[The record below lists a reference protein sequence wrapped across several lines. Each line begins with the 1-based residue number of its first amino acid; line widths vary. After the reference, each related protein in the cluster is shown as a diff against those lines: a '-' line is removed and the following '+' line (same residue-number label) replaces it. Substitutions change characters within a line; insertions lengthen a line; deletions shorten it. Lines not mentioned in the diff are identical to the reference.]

1 MSIQSC
7 AVSTVWMD
15 FPSHFSL
22 VISKEIQIDSD
33 LLLKLLARPG
43 EVVRSSLCILLVP
56 IMLSSGE
63 VVDDLLSRGVPAIS
77 AFVADTT
84 FAVEIEGSLSEGD
97 SLLKHYGGVFFLLAD
112 SIAAGWDVIGLQVYV
127 SEATLVFTRADMYMA
142 LNQIRDGTPESAV
155 AMWILEQTLVF
166 NR

>member
-1 MSIQSC
+1 
-7 AVSTVWMD
+7 
-15 FPSHFSL
+15 
-22 VISKEIQIDSD
+22 
-33 LLLKLLARPG
+33 
-43 EVVRSSLCILLVP
+43 VRSSVCILLIP
-56 IMLSSGE
+56 ILLSSGD

-112 SIAAGWDVIGLQVYV
+112 SIAAGWDVIGLRVYR
-127 SEATLVFTRADMYMA
+127 SEASLMLARADMYMA
-142 LNQIRDGTPESAV
+142 LNHIREGTPESV
-155 AMWILEQTLVF
+155 IAMWILEHTLVF

>member
-1 MSIQSC
+1 
-7 AVSTVWMD
+7 
-15 FPSHFSL
+15 
-22 VISKEIQIDSD
+22 
-33 LLLKLLARPG
+33 
-43 EVVRSSLCILLVP
+43 
-56 IMLSSGE
+56 MLSSGE
-63 VVDDLLSRGVPAIS
+63 VVDDLLSRGVPVLS

-112 SIAAGWDVIGLQVYV
+112 SIAAGWDVIGLRVYI
-127 SEATLVFTRADMYMA
+127 SEATLVFARADMYAA
-142 LNQIRDGTPESAV
+142 LNQIQDGTPESIV